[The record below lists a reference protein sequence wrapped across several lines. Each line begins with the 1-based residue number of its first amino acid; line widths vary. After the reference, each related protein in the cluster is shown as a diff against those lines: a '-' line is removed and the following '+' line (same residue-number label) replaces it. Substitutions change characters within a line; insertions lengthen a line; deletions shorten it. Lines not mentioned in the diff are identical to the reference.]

1 VLITALIVVVVV
13 AGAAA
18 LSLLMQRRRPDPP
31 TSPRMAVPQ
40 QLDRSDF
47 ADPDTPWLM
56 VVFGSATCASCRDAW
71 SIIERLD
78 VPSVSVQRLDF
89 PAERAIHERYQ
100 IDSVP
105 TIVLADADGV
115 VRWSALGVPNER
127 GLGEALEDLDV
138 VPPDAGTAVPF
149 G

>member
-1 VLITALIVVVVV
+1 VLLTVVIVAVVV
-13 AGAAA
+13 AGAVA
-18 LSLLMQRRRPDPP
+18 LSVIMQRRRPDPP

-40 QLDRSDF
+40 QLDRRDF
-47 ADPDTPWLM
+47 ADPDRPWLM

-71 SIIERLD
+71 DIIERLD

-89 PAERAIHERYQ
+89 PAERAIHERYR

-127 GLGEALEDLDV
+127 GLAEALEDLDV
-138 VPPDAGTAVPF
+138 VPPEDGTAVPF

>member
-1 VLITALIVVVVV
+1 MLITIVVVAVVV
-13 AGAAA
+13 AGAAV
-18 LSLLMQRRRPDPP
+18 LSVAMQRRRPDPP

-40 QLDRSDF
+40 QVDRSDF
-47 ADPDTPWLM
+47 ADPASPWLM

-71 SIIERLD
+71 TIVERLD
-78 VPSVSVQRLDF
+78 VASVSVQRLDF
-89 PAERAIHERYQ
+89 PAERAIHERYR

-115 VRWSALGVPNER
+115 VRWSALGVPSER
-127 GLGEALEDLDV
+127 GLGEALEDLGIV
-138 VPPDAGTAVPF
+138 RPDDGTAIPF

>member
-1 VLITALIVVVVV
+1 MLITVLIVAVVV
-13 AGAAA
+13 AGAAV
-18 LSLLMQRRRPDPP
+18 LSVAMQRRRPDPP

-47 ADPDTPWLM
+47 ADPDSPWLM

-71 SIIERLD
+71 SIVERLD

-89 PAERAIHERYQ
+89 PAERAIHERYR

-105 TIVLADADGV
+105 TIVLADTDGV
-115 VRWSALGVPNER
+115 VRWSSLGVPNER
-127 GLGEALEDLDV
+127 GLAEALEDLDV
-138 VPPDAGTAVPF
+138 VPPDDGTAIPF